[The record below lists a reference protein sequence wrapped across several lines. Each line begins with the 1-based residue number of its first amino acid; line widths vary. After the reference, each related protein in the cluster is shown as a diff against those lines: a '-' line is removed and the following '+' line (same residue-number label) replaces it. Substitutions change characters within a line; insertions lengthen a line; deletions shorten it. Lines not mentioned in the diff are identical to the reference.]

1 MSRQQLSKADWIQAA
16 LDALARGGVAAVRV
30 DVLAKRLGI
39 TRGSFYWHFADRDAL
54 LAAALEEWE
63 RATTAGVIQRLEKVP
78 SPRERL
84 RAILEGAYFTTE
96 SANRI
101 EPALAAD
108 ADHPIVAPVLRRVTA
123 TRLRFLIE
131 LFTDLGLDPATARQ
145 RALYSY
151 SAFLGWLQLRRT
163 MSDLVPEA
171 TYEGPQAGPFLDD
184 LVRMLAIGAPGAA
197 PA

>member
-54 LAAALEEWE
+54 LAAVLEEWE
-63 RATTAGVIQRLEKVP
+63 AATTAGVIQRLEKVS

-84 RAILEGAYFTTE
+84 RAILQGAYFTTE

-108 ADHPIVAPVLRRVTA
+108 AGHPIVAPVLRRVTTA
-123 TRLRFLIE
+123 RLGFLIE

-151 SAFLGWLQLRRT
+151 SAFLGWLQLRHT

-171 TYEGPQAGPFLDD
+171 TYEGSQAGPFLDD
-184 LVRMLAIGAPGAA
+184 LVRMLAIDAPGTA